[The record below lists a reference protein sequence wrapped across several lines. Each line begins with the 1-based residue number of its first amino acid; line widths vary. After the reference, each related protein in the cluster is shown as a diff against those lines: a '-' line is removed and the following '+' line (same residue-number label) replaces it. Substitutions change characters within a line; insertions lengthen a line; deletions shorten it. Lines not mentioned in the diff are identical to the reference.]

1 MTINAVLER
10 LAGGE
15 CRVDGQVVECSGKRQ
30 RRPRPAGE
38 GGDPLGLFDVDAGLV
53 AAGLESVR
61 VWEGEWDALASPKR
75 VSILTPAA
83 LVSLIDL
90 AVVDVGRTLEG
101 LGALTP
107 PARRTAES
115 RSRPTCR
122 LEVAVTLLM
131 KEPDVLARTKRMF
144 DLAELA
150 LVVMVN
156 HGLEDLAGQ
165 NLNNDKLRDRGLS
178 AFVMSGFREIE
189 IEPATPERELPSRVD
204 VRRQLSIKTV
214 YPEPEC

>member
-10 LAGGE
+10 LVERPGG
-15 CRVDGQVVECSGKRQ
+15 DADA
-30 RRPRPAGE
+30 PAGLR
-38 GGDPLGLFDVDAGLV
+38 DADSGLL
-53 AAGLESVR
+53 AAGLKSVL

-107 PARRTAES
+107 PPRRTAES
-115 RSRPTCR
+115 RPRPTCR

-156 HGLEDLAGQ
+156 HGIGDLAGQ
-165 NLNNDKLRDRGLS
+165 NLNNDKLRARGLS

-189 IEPATPERELPSRVD
+189 IEPAAPERELPSRVD
-204 VRRQLSIKTV
+204 VRQLTVKTV

>member
-1 MTINAVLER
+1 MTATASAHTTINDVLER
-10 LAGGE
+10 LAGG
-15 CRVDGQVVECSGKRQ
+15 S
-30 RRPRPAGE
+30 
-38 GGDPLGLFDVDAGLV
+38 GGDPSGLFDADAGLK
-53 AAGLESVR
+53 AAGLKSVR

-75 VSILTPAA
+75 ESILTPAA

-90 AVVDVGRTLEG
+90 AVVNVGRTLEG
-101 LGALTP
+101 LGSLSI
-107 PARRTAES
+107 PAGRPAES

-131 KEPDVLARTKRMF
+131 KMPDVRQRTKLMF
-144 DLAELA
+144 NLTELA

-156 HGLEDLAGQ
+156 HGLEHLAGQ
-165 NLNNDKLRDRGLS
+165 NLNNDKLRDKGLS
-178 AFVMSGFREIE
+178 AFVISGFREIE
-189 IEPATPERELPSRVD
+189 IRPAAAERQLPSRVD